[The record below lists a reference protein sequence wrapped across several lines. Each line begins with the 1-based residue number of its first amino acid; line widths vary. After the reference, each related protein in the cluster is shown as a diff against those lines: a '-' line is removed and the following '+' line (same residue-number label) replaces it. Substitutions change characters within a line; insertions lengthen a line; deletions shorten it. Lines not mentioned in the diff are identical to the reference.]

1 MSTPEVTDSAEAE
14 GADASSAQLTP
25 QALAWLQAL
34 GLAPVFVRRDLLR
47 ARSAEGATAAAA
59 TQASAATD
67 PLAEPTAT
75 HRAVSQTALTPSLQD
90 GAPAS
95 PAAGNSASLPSGPAA
110 TAVDPERAARISRMD
125 WAELDAAAQ
134 ACRACKLG
142 SSRFQAVFGTGSTQA
157 QWMIVGEAPGAEED
171 RQGEPFVGAAGKLLD
186 AMLQA
191 IGLDRG
197 ASDQRGVYIAN
208 VLKCRP
214 PGNRNPAPEEVAQ
227 CAPLLQRQ
235 VALLQPRIILALGRF
250 AAQSLL
256 GSAAP
261 ISQLRGHVHRYAG
274 IPVVVSYHPAYL
286 LRNPADKARV
296 WRDLCFARD
305 VMANPPR

>member
-1 MSTPEVTDSAEAE
+1 MSTPEITDPAEAE
-14 GADASSAQLTP
+14 GSDASSAQLTQ
-25 QALAWLQAL
+25 QALAWLRAL

-47 ARSAEGATAAAA
+47 TRSAEGATAAAA

-67 PLAEPTAT
+67 PQAEPAAT
-75 HRAVSQTALTPSLQD
+75 RRAASQTAPTPSRQEGAPD
-90 GAPAS
+90 PSGAPAPRAS
-95 PAAGNSASLPSGPAA
+95 GNSAPLPSEPAA
-110 TAVDPERAARISRMD
+110 TATDAERAARIARMD

-214 PGNRNPAPEEVAQ
+214 PGNRNPAPD
-227 CAPLLQRQ
+227 
-235 VALLQPRIILALGRF
+235 G
-250 AAQSLL
+250 
-256 GSAAP
+256 
-261 ISQLRGHVHRYAG
+261 
-274 IPVVVSYHPAYL
+274 
-286 LRNPADKARV
+286 
-296 WRDLCFARD
+296 
-305 VMANPPR
+305 